1 MFRWKQRCEY
11 LDLRLLASWTVV
23 QFISVVYITQV
34 VLFVVTV
41 KTNRPSRL
49 EGVSVLGHLPFLSFY
64 HLLEAEPCPCC
75 PTSILKKEVQF
86 NTYEGLTHWLKSSVG
101 LKVTLPRG
109 NRCIVCIWE
118 ISTLKKKKA
127 YSLFGKE
134 IYLFFEVYHIKSFY
148 WICYTIT
155 SVVSVLVFWS
165 QGMWDL
171 GSLTREWTAPSCI
184 GKQSPSY
191 WTAKEIPSTTFDS
204 SFYLDCIFS

>member
-118 ISTLKKKKA
+118 ISTLKKKKLTL
-127 YSLFGKE
+127 YLERRFIYFLRCTILKVFTEFVTLLLLLF
-134 IYLFFEVYHIKSFY
+134 LFWFFGHKACGILAPWPGNEQHPAALESKVPA
-148 WICYTIT
+148 TG
-155 SVVSVLVFWS
+155 LPRRS
-165 QGMWDL
+165 QAQL
-171 GSLTREWTAPSCI
+171 LIQAFI
-184 GKQSPSY
+184 
-191 WTAKEIPSTTFDS
+191 
-204 SFYLDCIFS
+204 